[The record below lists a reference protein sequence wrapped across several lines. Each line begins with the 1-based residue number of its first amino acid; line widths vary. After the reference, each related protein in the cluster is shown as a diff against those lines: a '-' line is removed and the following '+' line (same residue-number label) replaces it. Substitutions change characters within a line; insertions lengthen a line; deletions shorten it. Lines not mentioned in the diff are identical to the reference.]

1 MNWRGRPL
9 NSYEVVVNSIAAT
22 TTRTGL
28 TVHAK
33 LGPGSYPAGAQVTD
47 AEMDALPLTR
57 HNWHGDWNCT
67 LRPEPPARTGLDPA
81 QWDQFL
87 TALHAGA
94 DEPPPIRHGRQP
106 GAGGGGGDAV
116 HDHLVAVQRAS
127 AKCGDGGPE
136 AEPQDGDEGLAGEA
150 EVERTRSGTG
160 CSPTSPELVARLWTV
175 SASTIKTAQ
184 DHAWPLLVQAGYPT
198 EPAGPRLRTLSDLTA
213 YASDY
218 GITFTPKQTGYLC
231 TVPRFIHSAPSRVA
245 IRRRHR
251 KPRQS

>member
-9 NSYEVVVNSIAAT
+9 NSYEVVVNSIAAAA
-22 TTRTGL
+22 TRTGL
-28 TVHAK
+28 TVHAE

-57 HNWHGDWNCT
+57 HDWHGDWNCT
-67 LRPEPPARTGLDPA
+67 LRPEPPARPPAGPGTCAWAHPALTGLDPA

-94 DEPPPIRHGRQP
+94 DEPPPI
-106 GAGGGGGDAV
+106 
-116 HDHLVAVQRAS
+116 HLS
-127 AKCGDGGPE
+127 
-136 AEPQDGDEGLAGEA
+136 LAGQA
-150 EVERTRSGTG
+150 LITILRLRFGT
-160 CSPTSPELVARLWTV
+160 TITALARLWTV

-213 YASDY
+213 YASDH

-245 IRRRHR
+245 IGRRHR